1 MTPATADSAVW
12 HRTFGALVD
21 AIDRPNFWH
30 VLVRYL
36 HDALHFESWVVLC
49 FSPDGRPEVLA
60 ESPGADG
67 GEDKLFK
74 DYLNGFYLL
83 DPFYLD
89 CLEDPRAGLIRLDDV
104 APDHFEAEDYF
115 QRYFQLNIVKDEV
128 QFNLPLAQRRV
139 LALSLG
145 SPLRFSAAEVMLMTA
160 VTPWLLGLMRQRL
173 RFERLLA
180 ESQHDSDAAIVVRL
194 ESAVGDAPG
203 APKARPAAAALGLT
217 ARELEILHLLLSGH
231 SSKGIAQKAGISPE
245 TVKAHRRH
253 IYSKLGV
260 RSHPELFTMLLRAGA
275 LPTSGRVEL
284 SLAASA

>member
-1 MTPATADSAVW
+1 MTPATADSAIW
-12 HRTFGALVD
+12 HRIFGALVD
-21 AIDRPNFWH
+21 AIDRPNFWY
-30 VLVRYL
+30 VLVRSL
-36 HDALHFESWVVLC
+36 QDALHFESWVVLC
-49 FSPDGRPEVLA
+49 FAHDGRPEVLA

-89 CLEDPRAGLIRLDDV
+89 CLEDPRTGLIRLDDV

-115 QRYFQLNIVKDEV
+115 QRYFQLNVVKDEV
-128 QFNLPLAQRRV
+128 QFNLPLPQRRV

-145 SPLRFSAAEVMLMTA
+145 SPLRFSVADMTLMTA
-160 VTPWLLGLMRQRL
+160 MTPWILGLMRQRL

-180 ESQHDSDAAIVVRL
+180 EPLHGSGAVIEVRREPAVSGSPAAA
-194 ESAVGDAPG
+194 ET
-203 APKARPAAAALGLT
+203 RPAASALGMT
-217 ARELEILHLLLSGH
+217 ARELQILHLLLSGH
-231 SSKGIAQKAGISPE
+231 SSKGIAQKLHISPE

-253 IYSKLGV
+253 IYTKLGV

-275 LPTSGRVEL
+275 LPVGGRADL
-284 SLAASA
+284 PLAASA